1 MNQDRL
7 QAALDRVREAVFDD
21 HFEARV
27 ACMEIHRA
35 LQELYGA
42 VLNQAEDAEQV
53 KEPASEGEGGDS

>member
-35 LQELYGA
+35 LQELHA
-42 VLNQAEDAEQV
+42 VLVHGFGPGEEPAPAEGT
-53 KEPASEGEGGDS
+53 ASEG